1 MQIENVIATAENC
14 RYCLMCRHVTPI
26 GIVTHRETLT
36 PHGFGL
42 LIASVQRGLMEWD
55 EGAVDALYSASDG
68 GNSRAHCVTDQPLPE
83 AIAAV
88 RAELVAQQRAPAVVY
103 QLQEAFEKWGT
114 PFAELAP
121 RPVEGQGTIGLF
133 VGDEAPYLWSEALVA
148 ARRLLQAIGID
159 PVLIGM
165 GRNNGYLASSLGLP
179 DQARKLALVTLEEL
193 KTAGV
198 GRLLVLSAGD
208 YFTFH
213 QLYDERL
220 GIPWP
225 EEVEIIEL
233 TAFLVEQVEA
243 GTLRF
248 KQSAD
253 TQAYAY
259 VDPTHA
265 VRVPARHG
273 TPRKLLEAALP
284 GERYELFWRQDRAHP
299 VGSTA
304 LQFTKPEI
312 SEKLTRARLVD
323 AQSSGARLLVC
334 EDPGTLA
341 QLALYAEEYGLHVR
355 CLYDVLAAG
364 LES

>member
-1 MQIENVIATAENC
+1 MPNFYGRCRLPDKEWIKPMQIENVIATVENC

-121 RPVEGQGTIGLF
+121 RPVEGEGKIGLF
-133 VGDEAPYLWSEALVA
+133 VGDEGPYLWSEALVA
-148 ARRLLQAIGID
+148 ARRLLQAVGVD

-179 DQARKLALVTLEEL
+179 DQAKKLAQATLEEL
-193 KTAGV
+193 KTAGIS
-198 GRLLVLSAGD
+198 RLLVLSAGD

-220 GIPWP
+220 GITWP

-233 TAFLVEQVEA
+233 TAFI
-243 GTLRF
+243 G
-248 KQSAD
+248 
-253 TQAYAY
+253 
-259 VDPTHA
+259 
-265 VRVPARHG
+265 
-273 TPRKLLEAALP
+273 
-284 GERYELFWRQDRAHP
+284 
-299 VGSTA
+299 
-304 LQFTKPEI
+304 
-312 SEKLTRARLVD
+312 
-323 AQSSGARLLVC
+323 
-334 EDPGTLA
+334 
-341 QLALYAEEYGLHVR
+341 
-355 CLYDVLAAG
+355 
-364 LES
+364 

>member
-14 RYCLMCRHVTPI
+14 RYCLMCRHVTPV

-88 RAELVAQQRAPAVVY
+88 RAELVAQNKAPAEVY
-103 QLQEAFEKWGT
+103 RLKEAFEKWGT
-114 PFAELAP
+114 PFAEHSP
-121 RPVEGQGTIGLF
+121 RPVEGQGQIGLF
-133 VGDEAPYLWSEALVA
+133 VGDEGPYLWSEALAA
-148 ARRLLQAIGID
+148 ARRLLNAAGAD
-159 PVLIGM
+159 PVLIGI
-165 GRNNGYLASSLGLP
+165 GRSNGYLASSLGLP
-179 DQARKLALVTLEEL
+179 DQAKKLAHSTLEDI

-198 GRLLVLSAGD
+198 SRLLVLSAGD

-220 GIPWP
+220 GIAWP
-225 EEVEIIEL
+225 EEVELLEL
-233 TAFLVEQVEA
+233 TAFIAGQLEA
-243 GTLRF
+243 GILQF
-248 KQSAD
+248 KRSAD
-253 TQAYAY
+253 PPVYAY

-265 VRVPARHG
+265 VRVPARHEA
-273 TPRKLLEAALP
+273 PRGLLEAAL
-284 GERYELFWRQDRAHP
+284 GGDRRELFWRRDRAHP

-304 LQFTKPEI
+304 LQFTKPDI
-312 SEKLTRARLVD
+312 AEKLTRARLED
-323 AQSSGARLLVC
+323 ARASGAHLLVC

-341 QLALYAEEYGLHVR
+341 QLALYAGEYGLQVR
-355 CLYDVLAAG
+355 CLYDVLAEQ